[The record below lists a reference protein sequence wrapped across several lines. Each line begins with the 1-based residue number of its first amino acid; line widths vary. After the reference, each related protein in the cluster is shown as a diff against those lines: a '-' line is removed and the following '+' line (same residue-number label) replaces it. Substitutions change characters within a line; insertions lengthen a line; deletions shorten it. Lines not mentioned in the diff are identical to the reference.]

1 MPKILVADDEP
12 NILMLT
18 GVMLREAGYEVIKAC
33 NGQEAVDL
41 AIAEQPDLI
50 ITDVI
55 MPKKDGFEVCK
66 TVRNTASI
74 SDTPIIIL
82 SAMGDEY
89 NKITGFDEG
98 ADDYVTKP
106 FSSEELKAR
115 VRALLLRYQSRSR
128 AASKSTPPKTEQI
141 PETPEIDRISSGLP
155 DLDDQL
161 YGGIPTGS
169 NILVIG
175 PIGSGKS
182 SFSRRF
188 LAEGLRNHER
198 SLFVAIDDDPKL
210 VRKTISSFLDKP
222 VAEYEQYGFMRL
234 VDAYSWSAFNETDHE
249 AFAINGILE
258 LNQLSGVISDA
269 GYELGQTIQNKLGGR
284 RVIDSISSLLVNFEL
299 PSVQRFLSQIAR
311 TSHSFGGVTTL
322 FILEAGTVSDQ
333 VLNNIKY
340 IMDGV
345 IEFSDPGSQRSVR
358 VGSMKWTPYSSEW
371 RPL

>member
-1 MPKILVADDEP
+1 
-12 NILMLT
+12 MLT
-18 GVMLREAGYEVIKAC
+18 GVMLREAGYEVIKAS

-41 AIAEQPDLI
+41 AISEQPDLI

-115 VRALLLRYQSRSR
+115 VRALLLRYQSRNRASAAKPSVSR
-128 AASKSTPPKTEQI
+128 QEPH
-141 PETPEIDRISSGLP
+141 PEAPEIDRISSGVP
-155 DLDDQL
+155 ELDDQL

-169 NILVIG
+169 NILVMG

-210 VRKTISSFLDKP
+210 VRKTISSFLEKP

-249 AFAINGILE
+249 SFAINGILE

-299 PSVQRFLSQIAR
+299 PSVQRFMSQIAR

-345 IEFSDPGSQRSVR
+345 IEFGDDKGLRSVR
-358 VGSMKWTPYSSEW
+358 VASMKWTQYVTDW
-371 RPL
+371 RAL